1 LVFAQ
6 HFDWS
11 RTLCVTDFLIPKT
24 FDKTTF
30 AKSAQLYYCVKQKIL
45 FAFPTFFISFLRID
59 EVIYIYIYK

>member
-45 FAFPTFFISFLRID
+45 FAFPTFYFFS
-59 EVIYIYIYK
+59 KN